1 MGGGD
6 APQFQIERR
15 SSTKYPQRR
24 PVGEYRARELVDH
37 GVGFEPIAF
46 RSAKPDCLR
55 NDKSTVRLGLPTICG
70 TTTSVRRL
78 PTIGSST
85 RLPVL

>member
-15 SSTKYPQRR
+15 SSTK
-24 PVGEYRARELVDH
+24 
-37 GVGFEPIAF
+37 
-46 RSAKPDCLR
+46 DCLLD
-55 NDKSTVRLGLPTICG
+55 DKSTVRLGLPTICG